1 MYQLRRHVRT
11 ELCTQFRSET
21 KAREAGSHL
30 GRSARNAFCNLA
42 CPNETDF
49 CVLGMREVLD
59 GDGAGRAGAQIG
71 EESVLLHH
79 RLHLSVNR
87 VHNTENATTRR
98 QLLLGI
104 LVEGDGRHLDP

>member
-1 MYQLRRHVRT
+1 MYQLRRHVRA
-11 ELCTQFRSET
+11 ELLTQFRSET

-59 GDGAGRAGAQIG
+59 GDGDGRAGAQIG

-79 RLHLSVNR
+79 HLHLSVNR
-87 VHNTENATTRR
+87 VHYTEDATTRR
-98 QLLLGI
+98 QPLLDI